1 MINQELLIHA
11 LIMLTGTFIASVSQ
25 IVLKKAA
32 EKEYPSKIAEYLNPM
47 VIGAYVF
54 FFGASML
61 AVLGYEGENGVPLS
75 LGPILEATG
84 YIWVAVLGK
93 IFLGEK
99 ISTRKALGLLV
110 IIAGIVVAALGAYW
124 QS

>member
-1 MINQELLIHA
+1 MIKFA

-47 VIGAYVF
+47 VMGAYVF
-54 FFGASML
+54 FFGASLCSM
-61 AVLGYEGENGVPLS
+61 LGYRAVPLS
-75 LGPILEATG
+75 IGPILEATG
-84 YIWVAVLGK
+84 YIWVAILGK

-99 ISTRKALGLLV
+99 ISKKKGLGLVV
-110 IIAGIVVAALGAYW
+110 IIAGIIIASLGAR
-124 QS
+124 

>member
-1 MINQELLIHA
+1 
-11 LIMLTGTFIASVSQ
+11 MLFGTFIASCSQ

-47 VIGAYVF
+47 VIGAYGVF
-54 FFGASML
+54 FIASLCPVFAYKM
-61 AVLGYEGENGVPLS
+61 VPLS

-93 IFLGEK
+93 IFLQEK
-99 ISTRKALGLLV
+99 IGKKKATGLLV
-110 IIAGIVVAALGAYW
+110 IIIGIVIASFGSDIVNAIMSLF
-124 QS
+124 

>member
-1 MINQELLIHA
+1 MIKYA

-32 EKEYPSKIAEYLNPM
+32 EKEYPSKLAEYLNPM
-47 VIGAYVF
+47 VMGAYFVF
-54 FFGASML
+54 FMASL
-61 AVLGYEGENGVPLS
+61 LSVTGLKKVPLS
-75 LGPILEATG
+75 LGPVLEATG

-99 ISTRKALGLLV
+99 ISKKKGLGL
-110 IIAGIVVAALGAYW
+110 IIIIFGILLAAYAA
-124 QS
+124 Q

>member
-1 MINQELLIHA
+1 MTKYA
-11 LIMLTGTFIASVSQ
+11 LIILFGTFIASCSQ

-47 VIGAYVF
+47 VMGAYIV
-54 FFGASML
+54 FFGASL
-61 AVLGYEGENGVPLS
+61 CSVLGYKGVPLS

-93 IFLGEK
+93 MFLNEK
-99 ISTRKALGLLV
+99 IGAKKATGLLV
-110 IIAGIVVAALGAYW
+110 IIIGIVIASFGSDIVNAII
-124 QS
+124 SMF

>member
-1 MINQELLIHA
+1 MNKFM
-11 LIMLTGTFIASVSQ
+11 LIMLTGTFIASCSQ

-47 VIGAYVF
+47 VMGAYIV
-54 FFGASML
+54 FFGASL
-61 AVLGYEGENGVPLS
+61 CSVIGYKGVDLS

-93 IFLGEK
+93 IFLKEK
-99 ISTRKALGLLV
+99 IGAKKATGLCV
-110 IIAGIVVAALGAYW
+110 IIIGIVIASFGSDIFAAISSLF
-124 QS
+124 

>member
-1 MINQELLIHA
+1 
-11 LIMLTGTFIASVSQ
+11 MLTGTFIASCSQ

-47 VIGAYVF
+47 VMGAYIV
-54 FFGASML
+54 FFGASL
-61 AVLGYEGENGVPLS
+61 CSVIGYKGVDLS

-93 IFLGEK
+93 IFLKEK
-99 ISTRKALGLLV
+99 IGAKKATGLFV
-110 IIAGIVVAALGAYW
+110 IILGIVIASFGSDILTAITSLF
-124 QS
+124 